1 MRRMTYIGL
10 ILPFCLLLVSSAS
23 AVEPTY
29 IPNGGFYGYV
39 KDNRNT
45 GIPGVKVQAG
55 DYISYTDS
63 SGYYCIFTGQ
73 AYSTLMTASKDG
85 YLTQQK
91 KASTSGSRPT
101 RVDFQLADDADAWIT
116 LAAAFPN
123 TEYAEVIYTD
133 GFKHMIT
140 VHAWTGTW
148 GTDVVF
154 TEEVGISFVAPGGGP
169 TVRQR
174 FAKASGVYN
183 ASGNL
188 LDAFI
193 RNLREEYRTGAYVS
207 EYLSPQG
214 RRETLQPGRTIS
226 GYFYES
232 GSIALQKGLKVSV
245 GFSIL
250 GVSASFP
257 LEETLSVESGY
268 TIRVDWKI
276 HNADYVT
283 HSFRIYVESNYI
295 VHIWQEY

>member
-1 MRRMTYIGL
+1 MRRITYISL
-10 ILPFCLLLVSSAS
+10 ILPFCLLLVLSAS
-23 AVEPTY
+23 AAEPRY

-39 KDNRNT
+39 KDNRDI

-55 DYISYTDS
+55 DYTSYTDS
-63 SGYYCIFTGQ
+63 SGYYYIFTGQ
-73 AYSTLMTASKDG
+73 AYSTLMTASKEG

-123 TEYAEVIYTD
+123 TIYAEVIYTE
-133 GFKHMIT
+133 GFKHTII
-140 VHAWTGTW
+140 VHAWTGML

-154 TEEVGISFVAPGGGP
+154 TEEVGTSFVAPGGSP

-174 FAKASGVYN
+174 FAKASGVYD
-183 ASGNL
+183 ASGKL

-193 RNLREEYRTGAYVS
+193 RSLGKIYRTGPYVS

-214 RRETLQPGRTIS
+214 QREIIAPGRTVS

-245 GFSIL
+245 GFSIM

-268 TIRVDWKI
+268 TVRVDWKI
-276 HNADYVT
+276 HNTDYVT
-283 HSFRIYVESNYI
+283 HSFLIYVESNYI